1 MKKSNPKG
9 NETVFERGLRAL
21 RNMAPDTRFK
31 GKGLAEFSAQVE
43 RCMASRRRLEDL
55 GSATNSELLVRESED
70 ERALAMLD
78 NIIDGVIGHE
88 DFGDD
93 SALYEELGFVRKS
106 QRKSG
111 LTRKRKNEVKEE
123 MKP

>member
-9 NETVFERGLRAL
+9 NETVFARGLRAL
-21 RNMAPDTRFK
+21 RNNAPDTKFK
-31 GKGLAEFSAQVE
+31 GKGLADFSAQVE
-43 RCMASRRRLEDL
+43 RCMASRHRLEDL
-55 GSATNSELLVRESED
+55 GSATGIELVVRETED
-70 ERALAMLD
+70 ETALAMLD
-78 NIIDGVIGHE
+78 DIIDGVIGHE

-111 LTRKRKNEVKEE
+111 LTRKRKSEVKP